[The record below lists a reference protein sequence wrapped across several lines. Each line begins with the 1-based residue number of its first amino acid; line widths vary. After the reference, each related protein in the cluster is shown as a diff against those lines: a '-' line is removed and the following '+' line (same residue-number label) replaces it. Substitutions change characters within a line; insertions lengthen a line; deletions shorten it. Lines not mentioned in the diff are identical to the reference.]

1 MQIYACQKYA
11 KICNLYASYED
22 ICNRKYM
29 QKYVIEN
36 MQKYENICKN
46 MQKNICKNMHINYM
60 QIYVIYM
67 QIYALYDN
75 ICMTRYM
82 QKYAKQNM

>member
-1 MQIYACQKYA
+1 
-11 KICNLYASYED
+11 
-22 ICNRKYM
+22 
-29 QKYVIEN
+29 
-36 MQKYENICKN
+36 
-46 MQKNICKNMHINYM
+46 MHVNYM

-82 QKYAKQNM
+82 QKYAKQNMQ

>member
-1 MQIYACQKYA
+1 MQEYEDICRYMQTKICTNMQIYACQKYA

-67 QIYALYDN
+67 
-75 ICMTRYM
+75 
-82 QKYAKQNM
+82 

>member
-1 MQIYACQKYA
+1 
-11 KICNLYASYED
+11 
-22 ICNRKYM
+22 
-29 QKYVIEN
+29 
-36 MQKYENICKN
+36 
-46 MQKNICKNMHINYM
+46 MHVNYM

-82 QKYAKQNM
+82 QKYANQNM